1 MELLVSCPRC
11 GRSYARMFLKPGDA
25 RCRCGAILPRG
36 QEKPARPEDRRPPRP
51 KGGVRRLGGG
61 KPPGMDRPGPGSRVP
76 SGVDPEALRQEEAAL
91 QELRRLADHIS
102 FLIVATDTPRI
113 DVDIVRANARRRCQ
127 ELFPDK
133 MHVYEMVYES
143 RFQRLWQQFRAA

>member
-1 MELLVSCPRC
+1 MELLVTCPRC
-11 GRSYARMFLKPGDA
+11 GRSYARILLRHDA
-25 RCRCGAILPRG
+25 RCRCGELLPLP
-36 QEKPARPEDRRPPRP
+36 PAGPEARRERPRRQPTPG
-51 KGGVRRLGGG
+51 KGRN
-61 KPPGMDRPGPGSRVP
+61 PPGPVP
-76 SGVDPEALRQEEAAL
+76 IPEGVDPEAWRQEEAAL

-133 MHVYEMVYES
+133 MHIYEMVYES

>member
-11 GRSYARMFLKPGDA
+11 GRTYARMFLRPGDA
-25 RCRCGAILPRG
+25 RCRCGEILPRSG
-36 QEKPARPEDRRPPRP
+36 EAQATPEKPRLPLSRAGERPPA
-51 KGGVRRLGGG
+51 KGMARSTPERAH
-61 KPPGMDRPGPGSRVP
+61 PAP
-76 SGVDPEALRQEEAAL
+76 SGVDPEALQLEEAAL

-133 MHVYEMVYES
+133 MHVYELVYES
-143 RFQRLWQQFRAA
+143 RFQRLWQQFRTV